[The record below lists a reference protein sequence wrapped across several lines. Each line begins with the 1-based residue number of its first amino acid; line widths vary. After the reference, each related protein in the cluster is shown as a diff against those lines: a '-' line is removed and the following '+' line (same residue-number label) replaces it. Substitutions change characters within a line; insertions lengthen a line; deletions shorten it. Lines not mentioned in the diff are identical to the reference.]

1 MPRDISHKVSES
13 EKYIVQAHARAL
25 LHKQITLVVSP
36 KGSGTIGIVSADIME
51 AL

>member
-13 EKYIVQAHARAL
+13 EKYIVHMRAL
-25 LHKQITLVVSP
+25 LHKQIALVVSP